1 MQPNDPR
8 LQQAIEYAKAQ
19 MARGASSGEVASIFR
34 GSRYDERVIAQ
45 VMAAAVPPPPSPPA
59 AVLTPEVKAA
69 VSTPSM
75 APTPVVQQAAPSIP
89 VAPSPAPV
97 AVAPTITTPAPQ
109 PAATAPEAASVT
121 PPPAYP
127 APVTSPA
134 PALPV
139 SQEPPQLSPQT
150 SPPAPSLAPVPQPQP
165 IAQPTTVPETQFSSP
180 TAPTITPPTL
190 SSLPS
195 LEPVQTD
202 SQFSSDFVPSSQPF
216 SGQYQTSIA
225 DQTLPVQPQQPVAP
239 VMFTPTPVAPTNYNI
254 FQAAKDALAG
264 VQQNLIPFIMVT
276 LTTTL
281 SSGVLAGILAFAF
294 IAFIIGDT
302 VALFASTE
310 ELITALIGGS
320 TLLVIWYA
328 LAYAWATCGTG
339 LALKDGLN
347 GHTGELVSTLKA
359 TLKPLPT
366 VIKTNLAYFLLAG
379 FPYFLTSL
387 IPILLGY
394 IPQGPWSPYLGY
406 LLPVLTAASIVW
418 IIMVTLHYV
427 LVSYIAL
434 FERHGSIQAIFR
446 RSKEL
451 TTGGK
456 MFIIQILAIVGLLV
470 LAIAGLGGG
479 FSAVTGAE
487 SPLTTIVAIAFKPV
501 IDMLLVL
508 YYRNR
513 VIVKD
518 GTLASSSIGEPS
530 HAVTAPTAG

>member
-1 MQPNDPR
+1 
-8 LQQAIEYAKAQ
+8 

-45 VMAAAVPPPPSPPA
+45 VMAAAVPAPPLPPSAVPA
-59 AVLTPEVKAA
+59 PEVKAA

-75 APTPVVQQAAPSIP
+75 SPTPVIQQAAPSAP
-89 VAPSPAPV
+89 VAPSPVAAPNAVAPASQPASAAPEVISPASPIAPTAPLAPV
-97 AVAPTITTPAPQ
+97 APINYEPR
-109 PAATAPEAASVT
+109 
-121 PPPAYP
+121 
-127 APVTSPA
+127 
-134 PALPV
+134 
-139 SQEPPQLSPQT
+139 QEPPQPYQQPA
-150 SPPAPSLAPVPQPQP
+150 PPAVPAPEPQP
-165 IAQPTTVPETQFSSP
+165 IVQPTVAPETQFSSP

-216 SGQYQTSIA
+216 SGQYQTSMA

-281 SSGVLAGILAFAF
+281 SSGVLAGILAFIF

-310 ELITALIGGS
+310 ELIAALIGGS

-359 TLKPLPT
+359 TLKLLPT

-406 LLPVLTAASIVW
+406 LLPVLTVASIIW
-418 IIMVTLHYV
+418 IIIVTLNYI

-456 MFIIQILAIVGLLV
+456 MFILQILAVVGLIV

-479 FSAVTGAE
+479 FSAVAGVE
-487 SPLTTIVAIAFKPV
+487 SPLTTIVAIAFKPL

-518 GTLASSSIGEPS
+518 GTLASSSIGE
-530 HAVTAPTAG
+530 AVHPAPAAA